1 MYLRFFFNNAKVSQ
15 GNCSRFAD
23 VQGVKDLYNSPFPHL
38 RMKGMGKCETQPLM
52 ILRVIKIVW
61 EYSSWEY
68 TGWEFSGRIYRK
80 RVWWVGVFWVGDFL
94 ELLQIV

>member
-1 MYLRFFFNNAKVSQ
+1 MYLRFFLIMQKFHKET
-15 GNCSRFAD
+15 GSRFAD

-68 TGWEFSGRIYRK
+68 TG
-80 RVWWVGVFWVGDFL
+80 
-94 ELLQIV
+94 